1 MILVDALRYDFTVPF
16 QAKAGDEQPHY
27 FHNALPVLYET
38 SVRHPE
44 NAFLLPF
51 IADPP
56 TTTLQRLKGLT
67 TGTLPVFLDAGSN
80 FAGTAIDEDN
90 LIEQLYN
97 AGKKV
102 VHLGD
107 DTWHSLFPGYF
118 EPNLTHKYDSFNVW
132 DLFTVDNGVNEHLF
146 PLLESSMSGRW
157 DVIIGHYLGV
167 DHAGHR
173 YGPDHPAMTD
183 KLKEMNGVIQRI
195 IDALDDKTLLVVM
208 GDHGMDVKG
217 DHGGESDDEVE
228 AALWMYSKRGIFGR
242 SDPAYVQPPATAK
255 NRPVGQIDLVP
266 TLALL
271 LGMPVPFNNLGK
283 PIEEAFIQKAGNDY
297 QNLAEVNRLTAAQ
310 INRYQAEYA
319 KARNLDDLFSLS
331 PAAFMRSAS
340 EAWRPTKSSSSRS
353 ASTWKEAYNAFAAY
367 QIENLRICKDLW
379 ARFDLVSMSMGIA
392 GLVGTFAI
400 FILYAQGVRGDH
412 AVLTPSLLLYG
423 VIGTVIGGQLG
434 AAFGLLGSAPLTQ
447 YLIFG
452 AMLGGIIGTLAGMWP
467 AMLDVPYPKTFFGS
481 LCTLSTLLLC
491 VGFAANSFTIWE
503 DEQLLFILT
512 TFGMLMLASSLG
524 LADTIE
530 RNFGALHSVS
540 FLVATRLSSFSR
552 LCREEQMPNCTSTY
566 YAFCNVINVCQLADL
581 NSVCG
586 GPSPTICHPLLLRS
600 FEELPRLGRNMD
612 RDRSTD
618 WIGHD
623 GRILGAQSLR
633 TMEIGILRSRK
644 IP

>member
-1 MILVDALRYDFTVPF
+1 
-16 QAKAGDEQPHY
+16 
-27 FHNALPVLYET
+27 
-38 SVRHPE
+38 
-44 NAFLLPF
+44 
-51 IADPP
+51 
-56 TTTLQRLKGLT
+56 
-67 TGTLPVFLDAGSN
+67 
-80 FAGTAIDEDN
+80 
-90 LIEQLYN
+90 
-97 AGKKV
+97 
-102 VHLGD
+102 
-107 DTWHSLFPGYF
+107 
-118 EPNLTHKYDSFNVW
+118 
-132 DLFTVDNGVNEHLF
+132 
-146 PLLESSMSGRW
+146 
-157 DVIIGHYLGV
+157 
-167 DHAGHR
+167 
-173 YGPDHPAMTD
+173 
-183 KLKEMNGVIQRI
+183 
-195 IDALDDKTLLVVM
+195 M

-412 AVLTPSLLLYG
+412 AVLTPGLLLYG

-566 YAFCNVINVCQLADL
+566 YASATSSTSASWQTLIPFVVALLLPSAIRYFYVRSKNYQGSAVIWIGIALRIGLVMTAAFWVLNAADDGDWYPQISKDTLKDTRTIIAQIVLAVAFAAGYSTYIWASPL
-581 NSVCG
+581 LYVKTEEAQSK
-586 GPSPTICHPLLLRS
+586 PTIPSKSFDPDDPTAPVFTPINGTPQPRSKLMIYGYAKYPRHAILSSPSRVDPSLTTRSETNGPRYPGTVYGLHPEFTRDHRCQQPPPVTRGPNY
-600 FEELPRLGRNMD
+600 PRAHG
-612 RDRSTD
+612 
-618 WIGHD
+618 
-623 GRILGAQSLR
+623 
-633 TMEIGILRSRK
+633 
-644 IP
+644 